1 MVLKCLG
8 SGSSGNCYI
17 LEATDGEKLI
27 IECGIPFRVI
37 KQGLNFNLHGIVG
50 CLVSHRHQD
59 HSKALQDV
67 LKCGIR
73 VLSIKDVFVSQN
85 AQNNPFCKVIAPM
98 HGYAVGKY
106 KIFVLDVVHDVP
118 CVGFIIEHQDMGKLL
133 FITDTMMLE
142 YQLPRLNHIMIE
154 ANYSDEILQ
163 DNINRGAIPAAMRE
177 RLLHSH
183 MELQTA
189 KGVLVENDLSDV
201 NEIILLHLSSNNS
214 NPTDF
219 IKQVKEATGKPVY
232 VASRGLELSLNIT
245 PY

>member
-1 MVLKCLG
+1 MFLKCLG

-17 LEATDGEKLI
+17 LEAADGEKLI
-27 IECGIPFRVI
+27 IECGIPFRAI
-37 KQGLNFNLHGIVG
+37 KQGLKYNLRGVVG

-67 LKCGIR
+67 LRCGIR

-85 AQNNPFCKVIAPM
+85 AQKSPFCKIIEPM
-98 HGYAVGKY
+98 HGYAVGKF
-106 KIFVLDVVHDVP
+106 KVFVLEVVHDVP
-118 CVGFIIEHQDMGKLL
+118 CVGFIIGHEEMGKLL

-154 ANYSDEILQ
+154 ANYSDAILQ
-163 DNINRGAIPAAMRE
+163 DNIERGVIPASMRE

-183 MELQTA
+183 MELQTCKEFLRA
-189 KGVLVENDLSDV
+189 NDLSNV
-201 NEIILLHLSSNNS
+201 NEIVLLHLSGNNS
-214 NPTDF
+214 NPFDF
-219 IKQVKEATGKPVY
+219 IKQVKDITGKPVY
-232 VASRGLELSLNIT
+232 VACKGIELSMNLK

>member
-17 LEATDGEKLI
+17 LEATNGEKLI
-27 IECGIPFRVI
+27 IECGIPFRSI
-37 KQGLNFNLHGIVG
+37 KQGLDFNLHGVVG

-73 VLSIKDVFVSQN
+73 VMSIEDVFVSQN
-85 AQNNPFCKVIAPM
+85 ARNSPFCKIIEPM
-98 HGYAVGKY
+98 HGYVVGKY

-163 DNINRGAIPAAMRE
+163 DNIDRGTTPAAMRE
-177 RLLHSH
+177 RLLRSH
-183 MELQTA
+183 MELQTT
-189 KGVLVENDLSDV
+189 KGVLMENDLSAV
-201 NEIILLHLSSNNS
+201 NEIVLLHLSGNNS

-219 IKQVKEATGKPVY
+219 VKQVREATGKPVH
-232 VASRGLELSLNIT
+232 VASRGLVLPLDLT